1 MQPLGRA
8 EQGFW
13 LGGGCGGQTWVLGE
27 LKNKEEVPWGGAV
40 DPGPGGFSLLLVSFL
55 RPPAQVAAFRGPS
68 QCLGTGSWL
77 GQAVDP
83 LQMLSSLLLLP

>member
-1 MQPLGRA
+1 M
-8 EQGFW
+8 
-13 LGGGCGGQTWVLGE
+13 
-27 LKNKEEVPWGGAV
+27 